1 MQLFQ
6 WLLQRLSTELIFLF
20 NTPSENNVHFTRCV
34 RYNPPWVNISF
45 DLFAQ
50 GFVQLKLVNESN
62 ENKLLPS
69 NYWKYNQLVTFTSVI
84 KKFKYKFNI
93 RIVD

>member
-1 MQLFQ
+1 M
-6 WLLQRLSTELIFLF
+6 
-20 NTPSENNVHFTRCV
+20 
-34 RYNPPWVNISF
+34 NISF